1 MTLKRG
7 KRSLTITESGTI

>member
-7 KRSLTITESGTI
+7 LIVK